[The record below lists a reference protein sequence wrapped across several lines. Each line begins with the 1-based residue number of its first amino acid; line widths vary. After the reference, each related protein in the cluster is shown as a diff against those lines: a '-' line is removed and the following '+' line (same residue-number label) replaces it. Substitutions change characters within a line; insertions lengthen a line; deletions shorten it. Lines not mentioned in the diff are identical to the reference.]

1 LSTHSG
7 GLEGR
12 RVLVVGGRGTLGSR
26 VARDFAH
33 AGAVVVCADRAGS
46 TAPSTAPSNAG
57 EHHIGI
63 DLRDPASII
72 RSVAEAER
80 LMGGPIEVL
89 VNAAGILTEHS
100 VVDMPDAAWDEAMDI
115 NLNGVVRVIRA
126 VLPAMID
133 ARWGRIIT
141 VASNLATLGG
151 ARMSHYAAAKAG
163 LVGFTR
169 SLARE
174 VSQHNVLA
182 NCVSPGP
189 FTSPMLSEWTPEMLD
204 TLPLRRVGTAEEIA
218 PIILLLASEPGG
230 NLFVGQNIAP
240 NSGDVF
246 I

>member
-1 LSTHSG
+1 
-7 GLEGR
+7 
-12 RVLVVGGRGTLGSR
+12 
-26 VARDFAH
+26 VARDFAD
-33 AGAVVVCADRAGS
+33 AGAIVVCADRADS
-46 TAPSTAPSNAG
+46 AAHPTAG
-57 EHHIGI
+57 EHQIGI
-63 DLRDPASII
+63 DLRKSASIAQA
-72 RSVAEAER
+72 VAEAER
-80 LMGGPIEVL
+80 LMGGPTEVL
-89 VNAAGILTEHS
+89 VNAAGILTEHT
-100 VVDMPDAAWDEAMDI
+100 VVDMPDAVWDEAVDI
-115 NLNGVVRVIRA
+115 NLNGVVKVIRA
-126 VLPAMID
+126 ALPAMID
-133 ARWGRIIT
+133 ARWGRIVT

-169 SLARE
+169 SLALE

-204 TLPLRRVGTAEEIA
+204 SLPLRRVGTAEEIA